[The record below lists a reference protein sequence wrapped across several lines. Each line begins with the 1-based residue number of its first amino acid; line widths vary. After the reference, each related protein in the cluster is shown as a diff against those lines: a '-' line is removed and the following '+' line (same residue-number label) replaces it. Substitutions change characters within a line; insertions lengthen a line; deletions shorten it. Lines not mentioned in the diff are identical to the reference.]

1 MKNIDSNTG
10 KTTSVC
16 IYLNE
21 NNRNK
26 WDKVPRKSN
35 FVSQLVNSYFNEE
48 LVFLNLKSEV
58 KTKFEEDAYK
68 DALVNKLLEEYYKG
82 NIMFIDEFIKTQTIS
97 QQLRNNT
104 NFTSGESEQLVKN
117 IDINSK
123 DLEESNIDKITEDN
137 VKDSDRNILS
147 SNNKLSDEDVEEH
160 TEMKYNTGNET
171 IKNDDIELDNNSNST
186 EELLSNDEIAVDSN
200 VEINNSYASD
210 INKEEVNRFEKKSES
225 IKVQSINNENK
236 ETSDKDIPLAKKLRA
251 RRAAFGM

>member
-10 KTTSVC
+10 KTTSACV
-16 IYLNE
+16 YLYG
-21 NNRNK
+21 NNIDK
-26 WDKVPRKSN
+26 WEKVPRKSN
-35 FVSQLVNSYFNEE
+35 FVSQLVNSYLNNE
-48 LVFLNLKSEV
+48 LVFLNLKDEV
-58 KTKFEEDAYK
+58 KIKFEEDAYK
-68 DALVNKLLEEYYKG
+68 DAIVNKLLEEYYKG

-123 DLEESNIDKITEDN
+123 DLEESNIEDN

-171 IKNDDIELDNNSNST
+171 IKNDYIELDNNSNST